1 MANNRLEIKIDTQR
15 YQELIRNTEELK
27 GILSEDAPALTVAS
41 VAIIGRGDADA
52 RIAGIIHM
60 GSHHYKVRKD
70 GTPERKVWSVKRSD
84 LKAWASTRRKNKQ
97 GNPWLLSR
105 YSWETVAWKNAK
117 RPKVTASFTSNIANL
132 FAVPSKVYTADSP
145 WFETGSGYRG
155 RVQKGQRR
163 VQITRVWNV
172 TVQSVTGAR
181 DKGVARAERKLL
193 TGVEL

>member
-1 MANNRLEIKIDTQR
+1 MANNRLEIRIDTQR

-60 GSHHYKVRKD
+60 GSHHYKVKND
-70 GTPERKVWSVKRSD
+70 GTSERKVWAVKRSD
-84 LKAWASTRRKNKQ
+84 LKAWASKSRLSSVGK
-97 GNPWLLSR
+97 PWLLSR

-132 FAVPSKVYTADSP
+132 FATPSKVYTANSP
-145 WFETGSGYRG
+145 WFQTGSGHYG

-172 TVQSVTGAR
+172 TVQSVTGAQDR
-181 DKGVARAERKLL
+181 AVARAERKLL

>member
-60 GSHHYKVRKD
+60 GSHHYKVKND
-70 GTPERKVWSVKRSD
+70 GTSERKVWSVKRSD
-84 LKAWASTRRKNKQ
+84 LKAWASTERLSKQ
-97 GNPWLLSR
+97 GKPWLLSR